1 MAHGQGPNHSAPFL
15 PLQSAL
21 RQRGRPW
28 RAVLVLIDDPVCLLL
43 HYFQYTTGSRT
54 KIPSL
59 VAMFLS
65 MFRSPCF
72 FGPRFLL
79 LSVLVIH
86 TPVPTSLK
94 QNPSFSPA
102 LSSESSPHEY
112 LPSLT
117 LGVPHSNYKLQTIS
131 QPPSLRQR
139 SLAVFAMFVSLRGIS
154 VQTTVLSLVNV
165 PPALYFASSQT
176 TRATRELTSL
186 QLRQRPRHQYAR
198 STGHHPLLDYT
209 LLDGSRGVFDIR

>member
-1 MAHGQGPNHSAPFL
+1 MNG
-15 PLQSAL
+15 
-21 RQRGRPW
+21 
-28 RAVLVLIDDPVCLLL
+28 
-43 HYFQYTTGSRT
+43 
-54 KIPSL
+54 
-59 VAMFLS
+59 
-65 MFRSPCF
+65 
-72 FGPRFLL
+72 
-79 LSVLVIH
+79 
-86 TPVPTSLK
+86 
-94 QNPSFSPA
+94 
-102 LSSESSPHEY
+102 Y

>member
-1 MAHGQGPNHSAPFL
+1 MNGLSFCLCSLEVTVNSLHPPRL
-15 PLQSAL
+15 C
-21 RQRGRPW
+21 RI
-28 RAVLVLIDDPVCLLL
+28 AVFSI
-43 HYFQYTTGSRT
+43 
-54 KIPSL
+54 K
-59 VAMFLS
+59 
-65 MFRSPCF
+65 
-72 FGPRFLL
+72 
-79 LSVLVIH
+79 
-86 TPVPTSLK
+86 PTFSLK

-154 VQTTVLSLVNV
+154 VQTTVVSLVNV

-176 TRATRELTSL
+176 TRANRELTSTKTAASV
-186 QLRQRPRHQYAR
+186 RTVHWTSP
-198 STGHHPLLDYT
+198 SP
-209 LLDGSRGVFDIR
+209 

>member
-1 MAHGQGPNHSAPFL
+1 MSH
-15 PLQSAL
+15 
-21 RQRGRPW
+21 RG
-28 RAVLVLIDDPVCLLL
+28 IFNKT
-43 HYFQYTTGSRT
+43 H
-54 KIPSL
+54 
-59 VAMFLS
+59 
-65 MFRSPCF
+65 
-72 FGPRFLL
+72 LL
-79 LSVLVIH
+79 LSK
-86 TPVPTSLK
+86 TS
-94 QNPSFSPA
+94 PSHR
-102 LSSESSPHEY
+102 LSLRLPPMNGY
-112 LPSLT
+112 LNGYMPSLT